1 MFFFFLLERSAFK
14 GPHQKPLFG
23 ETQEKG
29 KIIKERST
37 DERIGKESVSLT
49 QQTAFDWRLQRVEE
63 EEEEGGRE
71 ADGKEL
77 IHYASN

>member
-1 MFFFFLLERSAFK
+1 MSDPPLKDHIKNLCLERSK
-14 GPHQKPLFG
+14 RR
-23 ETQEKG
+23 E
-29 KIIKERST
+29 KIIKKRST
-37 DERIGKESVSLT
+37 DERIGEESVSLT
-49 QQTAFDWRLQRVEE
+49 QQTAFDWRWQRVE